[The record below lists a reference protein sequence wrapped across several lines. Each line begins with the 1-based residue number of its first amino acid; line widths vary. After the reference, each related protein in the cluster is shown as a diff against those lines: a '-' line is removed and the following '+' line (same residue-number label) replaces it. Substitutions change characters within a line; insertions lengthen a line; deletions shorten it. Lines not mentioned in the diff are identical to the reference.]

1 MTAGWGYWCC
11 SSACRSFLRAK
22 LQIEHT
28 VNSQRCSPLHWNFSR
43 YSSSGTPPNT
53 SLCLFVC
60 VCLCLEVCLCMSVY
74 QSFSVFLCLF
84 LSVCFSLSDSLWVC
98 LSLCVSHCL
107 FQSVCDPY
115 NQQGFGQWCM
125 FSLRFLQIYFLNSN
139 CCFHFHHIMY
149 SCCIMLCLNVCFLS
163 FSPSVVFVESDRL
176 VGLVV
181 KASASRAD
189 DSGFESGLCRDF
201 SGVESYQWLKNW
213 HSSGYPARHLAL

>member
-28 VNSQRCSPLHWNFSR
+28 VNSQRCSHCI
-43 YSSSGTPPNT
+43 GTSPDT
-53 SLCLFVC
+53 HHLELLQILLSACLSVSVSVWRSVY
-60 VCLCLEVCLCMSVY
+60 VCLSISHSLY
-74 QSFSVFLCLF
+74 FSVSFCQFL
-84 LSVCFSLSDSLWVC
+84 SLSDSLWVC

-107 FQSVCDPY
+107 SQSVCDPY

-163 FSPSVVFVESDRL
+163 FCPSVLFVESDRL
-176 VGLVV
+176 IDVVV

-189 DSGFESGLCRDF
+189 GPGFESRLCRNF